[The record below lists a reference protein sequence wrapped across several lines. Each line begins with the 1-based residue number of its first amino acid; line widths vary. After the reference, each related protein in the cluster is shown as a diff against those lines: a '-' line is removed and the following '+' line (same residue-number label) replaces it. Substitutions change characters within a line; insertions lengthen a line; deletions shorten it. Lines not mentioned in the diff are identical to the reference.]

1 MNDSMIIKGQV
12 VKAQTTQDG
21 ALRVYIDV
29 FGNDKEQIAYMTLLA
44 HEQASIEFEPKVI
57 SE

>member
-1 MNDSMIIKGQV
+1 MGEDITIKAQV